1 MAVPAWGALEGW
13 RPAALNQGW
22 TYHDRI
28 TASES
33 GQWLTAVMASR
44 YSHSSAEQWEQR
56 LVAGELRRDGDWL
69 QADVVVERGD
79 RISWH
84 RPPWLEASVPDQWQ
98 TIHDD
103 GDLLVIN
110 KPSGLPVMPGG
121 GFLLHTLTAL
131 LEQRSRERGEAL
143 APKPVHRLGRFT
155 SGLQV
160 CARRPETRAALSAH
174 FRPQGGCRKLYQAWS
189 QRVEGLELADPLA
202 VCTDVVERPH
212 PLLGWVW
219 GPEPAGDQPVRRR
232 LTALSEL
239 TLLDRR
245 PEGDLL
251 QVAITT
257 GRPHQI
263 RIHLA
268 QLGSPLL
275 GDPLYLTGRGLD
287 PAVTPGD
294 GGYLLHAWR
303 LQGLFAIDGNKGALE
318 APPPFGFSHP
328 SFGDGTLEARAGVD
342 NG

>member
-1 MAVPAWGALEGW
+1 MAVPAWGVLEGW
-13 RPAALNQGW
+13 RPAALNKGW
-22 TYHDRI
+22 TYHDSI

-56 LVAGELRRDGDWL
+56 LLAGELRRDDGWL

-160 CARRPETRAALSAH
+160 CARRPETRASLSVH

-219 GPEPAGDQPVRRR
+219 GPEPPHEAPGDGTNLRRR
-232 LTALSEL
+232 LTAHSEL
-239 TLLDRR
+239 TLLERSEQGDR
-245 PEGDLL
+245 L

-268 QLGSPLL
+268 QLGCPLL
-275 GDPLYLTGRGLD
+275 GDPLYLRGRRLA
-287 PAVTPGD
+287 PFATPGD
-294 GGYLLHAWR
+294 GGYRLHAWR
-303 LQGLFAIDGNKGALE
+303 LERLPRDGGDGLALE
-318 APPPFGFSHP
+318 APLPAAFLF
-328 SFGDGTLEARAGVD
+328 
-342 NG
+342 

>member
-1 MAVPAWGALEGW
+1 MALPPWGALEAW
-13 RPAALNQGW
+13 RPEALNQGW
-22 TYHDRI
+22 TYRDSI

-33 GQWLTAVMASR
+33 GQWLTAVMAAR
-44 YSHSSAEQWEQR
+44 YTHSSAEQWKQR
-56 LVAGELRRDGDWL
+56 LKAGELLRDGL
-69 QADVVVERGD
+69 LLKADVVVDRGD

-84 RPPWLEASVPDQWQ
+84 RPPWREAAVPEQWQ
-98 TIHDD
+98 TIYDD

-131 LEQRSRERGEAL
+131 LEQRSLETGESL

-189 QRVEGLELADPLA
+189 QRVEGLDLEAP
-202 VCTDVVERPH
+202 VEVRTDVVERPH

-219 GPEPAGDQPVRRR
+219 GPEPPDDARGNATTVRRR
-232 LTALSEL
+232 RNAHSEL
-239 TLLDRR
+239 TLLERGEQGDR
-245 PEGDLL
+245 L

-275 GDPLYLTGRGLD
+275 GDPLYLRGRRLA
-287 PAVTPGD
+287 PSSAPGD
-294 GGYLLHAWR
+294 GGYWLHAWR
-303 LQGLFAIDGNKGALE
+303 LERLPSRASDGLALE
-318 APPPFGFSHP
+318 APLPAAFL
-328 SFGDGTLEARAGVD
+328 TAT
-342 NG
+342 